1 LFSHLVV
8 LPYCSRTLFACGLLL
23 SHLVCSCLACSC
35 LAVFMPCCLFSFS
48 RLVVHAL
55 SLTALTFMPC
65 CLLLAI
71 CY

>member
-8 LPYCSRTLFACGLLL
+8 LPYCSCTLFACGLLL

-35 LAVFMPCCLFSFS
+35 LVVFMPCYLFSFS
-48 RLVVHAL
+48 HLVVHAL